1 MKKNLLVYIEDPRF
15 GGPHQYT
22 LSTLDYLRKK
32 FKIRILFS
40 NIENEIFLKK
50 VKEKKIKF
58 DTFPICFL
66 SLRFLNILR
75 YIFYFAF
82 DLYKL
87 RNYLKKKNIDVIY
100 STSGFYSIKIII
112 ASLFLNIKIIVHFH
126 DTFCNIF
133 FLKLGFFSKNFID
146 LFIFSSLRSFSFYK
160 NLVGKRKYFITQS
173 AINIINRKKKYKKKL
188 KKNFDIVTVSNINPV
203 KRIEILVKLASR
215 LKDRNIRFHL
225 VGKVWESQRDYNNKI
240 RDMVKINKLSNLFFY
255 NFGNKKKLQKI
266 LLNSDL
272 YLCVSKYESSP
283 MSVWEAMS
291 FSLPILSSD
300 VGDLDYFNKRFNFGF
315 IIKKKEIQNFEK
327 KILEI
332 YSNKNLKNKLGRN
345 AKKFVLKN
353 INIKKTMNNFQKN
366 FFKV

>member
-22 LSTLDYLRKK
+22 LNVLDYLRKK
-32 FKIRILFS
+32 FKIKILFS
-40 NIENEIFLKK
+40 SIENEIFLKK
-50 VKEKKIKF
+50 VKEKKINF
-58 DTFPICFL
+58 DTLPICFL
-66 SLRFLNILR
+66 STKFLNILK
-75 YIFYFAF
+75 YIFYFVF
-82 DLYKL
+82 DLCKL
-87 RNYLKKKNIDVIY
+87 RNYIKKKSVDIIY

-112 ASLFLNIKIIVHFH
+112 ASLFLNKKIIVHFH

-146 LFIFSSLRSFSFYK
+146 LFIFSSLRSFAFYK
-160 NLVGKRKYFITQS
+160 NLIGKGRYFITQS
-173 AINIINRKKKYKKKL
+173 AIKIPNRKKYYKNKI

-203 KRIEILVKLASR
+203 KRIELLLKLAMR

-225 VGKVWESQRDYNNKI
+225 IGKVWKSQTNYNNKI
-240 RDMVKINKLSNLFFY
+240 RQMVKINRLSNFFFY
-255 NFGNKKKLQKI
+255 NFGNKEKVGKI

-291 FSLPILSSD
+291 FSLPILSSN
-300 VGDLDYFNKRFNFGF
+300 VGDLDYFNKKHNFGF
-315 IIKKKEIQNFEK
+315 IVKKTKIQNLEK

-332 YSNKNLKNKLGRN
+332 YSNKNLREKLGKN
-345 AKKFVLKN
+345 ARKFVANK
-353 INIKKTMNNFQKN
+353 IDIKKTMNNFQKN